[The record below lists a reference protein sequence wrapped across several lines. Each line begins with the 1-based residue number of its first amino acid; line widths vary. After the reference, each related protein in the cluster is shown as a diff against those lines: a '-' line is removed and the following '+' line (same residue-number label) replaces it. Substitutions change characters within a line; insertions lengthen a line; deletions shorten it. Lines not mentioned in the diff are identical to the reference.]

1 MQLNMGA
8 ALLLTVLKN
17 SNGTLFIC
25 TVAKEKEPDR
35 DLSVNWDW
43 AECVSVFA
51 QVQKHLSKLFD
62 NMAKMRFEADGEGN
76 PSKNALG
83 MYSKEEEYVPFN
95 QFCDC
100 TGQVKY
106 THKP

>member
-1 MQLNMGA
+1 MF
-8 ALLLTVLKN
+8 V
-17 SNGTLFIC
+17 
-25 TVAKEKEPDR
+25 
-35 DLSVNWDW
+35 
-43 AECVSVFA
+43 

-76 PSKNALG
+76 PCKTGLG

-95 QFCDC
+95 QPCDC
-100 TGQVKY
+100 TGQVQH